1 MVVYKLD
8 RISRSLRDFMDLSRI
23 FEEHNVSLV
32 SVTQKFDTST
42 SMGRMMLNMLNML
55 MTFAQFEREMTA
67 DRIRDKMAATRKKG
81 MWRVARGSDPNG
93 VVRVVGLCEIMV

>member
-42 SMGRMMLNMLNML
+42 SMGRMMLNML

-81 MWRVARGSDPNG
+81 MWTGGEGGSRVRP
-93 VVRVVGLCEIMV
+93 